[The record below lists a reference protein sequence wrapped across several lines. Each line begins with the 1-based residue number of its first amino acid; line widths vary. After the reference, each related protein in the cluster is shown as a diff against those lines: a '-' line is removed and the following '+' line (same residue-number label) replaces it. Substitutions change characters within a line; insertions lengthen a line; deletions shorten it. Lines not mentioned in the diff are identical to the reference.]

1 MAANNENS
9 DVAKGIITGKVLH
22 KELGKGIPNL
32 LIVLFDIDHNLDPEE
47 YDGPVVK
54 KTVDGLN
61 ATTSTN
67 STPYPDISSLYQ
79 YGDRI
84 GSTLTNALGEF
95 AFEVDSKDF
104 NLPPKKIESKSDL
117 VLVVLAPEEPGL
129 DLNSRLLYL
138 SNDIRWNAGS
148 KEAYVI
154 RLNNE
159 LLTKVGLTIEQN
171 EPVSNKINS
180 YLNTLDDEKK
190 FNRAVF
196 EIEKENI
203 KAKQA
208 DLAAYKAQFTEILS
222 PVPLIPID
230 STFSTF
236 IKRDEKVFNKLEQHF
251 VGEIDKANSEIG
263 KHILKNKGLEVT
275 FVLNQADKTKLAIEL
290 SSLETKHF
298 VDVENNEPI
307 KSVLNKMNSAG
318 GNNLI
323 LTSDNPILKKCLSKS
338 EDVTCATTELGL
350 ISASEHNHQATTR
363 VTIQFSELPQ
373 AAKNVINGNYGGEA
387 NTIAVFKIT
396 EPEQKDRF
404 EVRLLTNITLHF
416 DSEGFNTDNE
426 ASPLSPEEI
435 ANYVKKVITGIRSIK
450 SSENIATPKPN
461 QDAVN
466 QNINNFSL
474 KKGPAELPAFHD
486 FQVLNIAFSHIWQQL
501 VDDNPA
507 QLAAEAKSIAE
518 NRGYN
523 LQKRYASV
531 SHVLSDLYLI
541 ERTFSPP
548 PQTVISNFD
557 ITYEEWNAL
566 EADAQIKL
574 NRISQNIDFDIYAG
588 KIVQHLK
595 EQGELLIDYVR
606 NNSSRTFHKI
616 LTELDNA
623 LKSNYAFNIFGADE
637 TAKAINFGLLNT
649 YRQKWEPVAY
659 QVGDLVK
666 SIPLSPKEERKYS
679 LKTTFTRKR
688 TEKESKK
695 NSSSLTQEQNTTSR
709 AEEEIVSKA
718 QSKNNFNL
726 ASEAE
731 FSKWKVSSSF
741 GLEASKESSANKKDF
756 RESVLKATQEFKEE
770 RSVEIDTEES
780 YSTEYNESGTI
791 VNPNDELAVT
801 YLFYELQKR
810 YKVSEQLYRVMPVV
824 LVAQD
829 VPTPNE
835 ITETWVIAHD
845 WILNRAILDDSFRPA
860 LQYIAQKNVGDDYAI
875 RELRKNLR
883 TQRNLVESLKRE
895 LATLNTEAENRYV
908 ALEESIRTRIR
919 EEHDANTDGF
929 FADIGEWFVAGG
941 KEDPES
947 AKAREMAARDA
958 QAYAAEKAQKMALNL
973 QREVNA
979 LQSITADYTKV
990 MREHLDKKTMV
1001 ERLLLHIKNNIIY
1014 YMQAIWSMEPPD
1026 QRYMRLLNV
1035 KVPQFEIDTL
1045 TCDIQQQPEND
1056 LFKYFR
1062 KPDETLHKAWLQPT
1076 IKKGEDKALVE
1087 IADLDNFLGF
1097 KGNYMVFCMK
1107 QHNALT
1113 SLMAMPYIDASF
1125 GAMDPDQLSNISLE
1139 DYARYVCCLREE
1151 LGEEEFN
1158 KPELIATLKNWLKLL
1173 LEDPLRNGDEIIVP
1187 TNSLYI
1193 EMLLSANSL
1202 LEDFKLQ
1209 HREWDV
1215 YKVQEEV
1222 QMQALE
1228 NLRIAKRI
1236 LEDKLEDPKIDK
1248 KIVVEGNP
1256 ISTNLGVD
1264 NI

>member
-1 MAANNENS
+1 MATVSGSSETISN
-9 DVAKGIITGKVLH
+9 IISGKVLH
-22 KELGKGIPNL
+22 KELGKGVPNL

-61 ATTSTN
+61 AAIGVN
-67 STPYPDISSLYQ
+67 STPFPDISSLYQ

-84 GSTLTNALGEF
+84 GSTLTNASGEF
-95 AFEVDSKDF
+95 SFEVAPKDF

-138 SNDIRWNAGS
+138 SNDIRWNAGTR
-148 KEAYVI
+148 EAFVI
-154 RLNNE
+154 RLSND
-159 LLTKVGLTIEQN
+159 LLIKSGITVEQT

-196 EIEKENI
+196 EVAKENI

-222 PVPLIPID
+222 PVPLIPVD

-236 IKRDEKVFNKLEQHF
+236 VKQDEKVFNKLEQHF
-251 VGEIDKANSEIG
+251 VNEIDKANSEIG

-290 SSLETKHF
+290 SSPETKHF
-298 VDVENNEPI
+298 VDAENNEPL

-350 ISASEHNHQATTR
+350 TSTSEHNHQANR
-363 VTIQFSELPQ
+363 VAIQFSELPQ

-387 NTIAVFKIT
+387 NTIAVVKIT

-426 ASPLSPEEI
+426 TSPLSPEEI

-450 SSENIATPKPN
+450 SSVNIATTKPN

-466 QNINNFSL
+466 QNIDNFSL

-507 QLAAEAKSIAE
+507 QLAAEAKSNAE

-523 LQKRYASV
+523 LANRYTSV

-548 PQTVISNFD
+548 PQSVISNFD
-557 ITYEEWNAL
+557 ITFEEWNAL
-566 EADAQIKL
+566 EPDAQNRL
-574 NRISQNIDFDIYAG
+574 NGLSQNIDIGLYSG
-588 KIVQHLK
+588 KIVQSLK

-606 NNSSRTFHKI
+606 NSSSRTFHKI

-679 LKTTFTRKR
+679 LKTTFNRKR

-726 ASEAE
+726 AAEAE
-731 FSKWKVSSSF
+731 FSKWKVSSSI
-741 GLEASKESSANKKDF
+741 GLEASKESSENKKDF

-829 VPTPNE
+829 VPAPNE
-835 ITETWVIAHD
+835 ITETWIIAHD

-883 TQRNLVESLKRE
+883 TQRNLVETLKRE

-908 ALEESIRTRIR
+908 ALEEAINKRIW
-919 EEHDANTDGF
+919 EEHDANSDGILT
-929 FADIGEWFVAGG
+929 DIGEWFRSKS
-941 KEDPES
+941 KEDPEA

-958 QAYAAEKAQKMALNL
+958 QGYAVEKAQKMAMNL
-973 QREVNA
+973 QREVNS
-979 LQSITADYTKV
+979 LQSLTADYTKV

-1035 KVPQFEIDTL
+1035 KVPQFEIDSL

-1087 IADLDNFLGF
+1087 MADLDNFLGF
-1097 KGNYMVFCMK
+1097 KGNYMVFRMK
-1107 QHNALT
+1107 LHNALT

-1248 KIVVEGNP
+1248 KIVVEGKIKP
-1256 ISTNLGVD
+1256 SIDVDTN
-1264 NI
+1264 